1 MVAPL
6 GKVEEIVSRHHKAM
20 LEELGLSVGTGNS
33 DINPI
38 AIIRVQQLM
47 DSVTSHFVYDIKHM
61 MKK

>member
-6 GKVEEIVSRHHKAM
+6 GSVEEVVSRHHKAM
-20 LEELGLSVGTGNS
+20 LRELGLSEGSSNS
-33 DINPI
+33 DINPL

-47 DSVTSHFVYDIKHM
+47 DNVTTHFVYDIKHM

>member
-20 LEELGLSVGTGNS
+20 LEELGLTEGTSNS
-33 DINPI
+33 DINPLTL
-38 AIIRVQQLM
+38 IRVQKLM
-47 DSVTSHFVYDIKHM
+47 DSVTAHFVYDIKHM